1 MKATETTFLEFL
13 RKSAVAEVE
22 DVMLLNPLSVTRWL
36 CHYPVN
42 IKGEKGFWMADE
54 AMREHVEAL

>member
-1 MKATETTFLEFL
+1 MKFFLDA
-13 RKSAVAEVE
+13 RVYDAN

-42 IKGEKGFWMADE
+42 IKGVKDSGWQM
-54 AMREHVEAL
+54 MQC